1 MSPAETESGGRRA
14 EDGSPYPDRQQAT
27 FQRDVQRMFTHIAKG
42 YDGFDHIAS
51 VGNDFVWRPRALWD
65 LDRFRAPG
73 PVLRVLDLGCGTGD
87 LAVLVARHFPHA
99 EVVGLDFTRAM
110 LEKAT
115 VRHGAARERSR
126 IDFGQGTGL
135 RLPFPDATF
144 DLVTNA
150 FVLRNFADIEI
161 ALREARRVLRPGG
174 VLLTLEITEPISPTF
189 RRIFHAYF
197 DRFVPWLGA
206 AVGSAGPYRYLPE
219 SLHSLP
225 SRPRLVTWMQQ
236 AGFPR
241 VTTRPQSLGIVTTFL
256 AEAPPEQPSSGQSR

>member
-1 MSPAETESGGRRA
+1 MAAAEATGRRA
-14 EDGSPYPDRQQAT
+14 EDGSPYPDRNEPS
-27 FQRDVQRMFTHIAKG
+27 FQRDIQRMFTHIARG

-73 PVLRVLDLGCGTGD
+73 PVHRVLDLGCGTGD
-87 LAVLVARHFPHA
+87 LAVLVARHFPRS

-115 VRHGAARERSR
+115 VRHGTARELPR
-126 IDFGQGTGL
+126 IEFGQGTGL
-135 RLPFPDATF
+135 RLPFADAVF

-150 FVLRNFADIEI
+150 FVMRNFADLEL
-161 ALREARRVLRPGG
+161 ALREAHRVLRPGG
-174 VLLTLEITEPISPTF
+174 VFLALEITEPTSPTF

-197 DRFVPWLGA
+197 DRFVPWLGT

-219 SLHSLP
+219 SLRSLP
-225 SRPRLVTWMQQ
+225 SRPRLVEAMHR
-236 AGFPR
+236 AGFSR
-241 VTTRPQSLGIVTTFL
+241 VETRPQSLGIVTTFL
-256 AEAPPEQPSSGQSR
+256 AEAGPSERAGNQSR